1 MGGFVIRQARAA
13 DALAIFAVLRAN
25 AHDGQLMLV
34 PLDRIRKGIEEY
46 KVASV
51 DGAIVGCCALHD
63 HGKGI
68 YELCSLSVL
77 KEFQAGGIGTGLA
90 RESLGS
96 VGARSLVFL
105 GTDKP
110 GFYEG
115 LGFRPMKPNR
125 LPIGIWLGK
134 TRNLLQQDLREW
146 PKIFSTRYT
155 FMEHAD

>member
-1 MGGFVIRQARAA
+1 MGDFAIRKATAA
-13 DALAIFAVLRAN
+13 DALEIFTVLRDN

-46 KVASV
+46 MVASV

-68 YELCSLSVL
+68 FELCSLSVR
-77 KEFQAGGIGTGLA
+77 KEYQAAGIGTALA

-96 VGARSLVFL
+96 PGSPSLVFL

-110 GFYEG
+110 GFYER
-115 LGFRPMKPNR
+115 LGFTPMKPNR
-125 LPIGIWLGK
+125 VPIGVWLGK
-134 TRNLLQQDLREW
+134 TRNMLYQDLREW

-155 FMEHAD
+155 FMEYVG

>member
-1 MGGFVIRQARAA
+1 MGDFVIRQATAA
-13 DALAIFAVLRAN
+13 DAFAIFTVVRAN

-34 PLDRIRKGIEEY
+34 PLDRIRKGIGEY
-46 KVASV
+46 MVASV

-77 KEFQAGGIGTGLA
+77 KEYQAGGIGTRLA
-90 RESLGS
+90 RESLGAAGS
-96 VGARSLVFL
+96 RSLVFL

-110 GFYEG
+110 GFYER
-115 LGFRPMKPNR
+115 LGFKPMKPKH
-125 LPIGIWLGK
+125 LPIGVWIGK
-134 TRNLLQQDLREW
+134 TRNLLHQDLREW

-155 FMEHAD
+155 FMERAK